1 MPSRQSY
8 VLGLQSIHQLVPTL
22 VPVLIVALVL
32 FGIGCAGSSYS
43 RQEHLAPVTNV
54 SQGTLATKGV
64 TIQAADGSFTIE
76 AGQSFRP
83 PFQVDAHNLWIVAQ
97 VQSDRPLDLA
107 GRALNALEIG
117 AERVIVT
124 TPYLDKPLFGVLLLS
139 KVSTK
144 ATGAGAR
151 SYYIQVPENYVRE
164 ATGGRTSVV
173 YERIQTERGEGFN
186 WALWMSDV
194 DFPPLPGGKDRLSS
208 TERELAAFVTFDR
221 VMQERAVAQQKAAE
235 ASDDGDASWLL
246 WLLLIGGLVY
256 AGVAAAQAE
265 NAEE

>member
-1 MPSRQSY
+1 VDSY
-8 VLGLQSIHQLVPTL
+8 
-22 VPVLIVALVL
+22 
-32 FGIGCAGSSYS
+32 
-43 RQEHLAPVTNV
+43 
-54 SQGTLATKGV
+54 
-64 TIQAADGSFTIE
+64 
-76 AGQSFRP
+76 
-83 PFQVDAHNLWIVAQ
+83 NLWAVTQ
-97 VQSDRPLDLA
+97 EQSDRPADLA

-151 SYYIQVPENYVRE
+151 SYYIQVPESYVRE

-173 YERIQTERGEGFN
+173 YERIQTERGEWFN

-208 TERELAAFVTFDR
+208 AERELAAFASFDG
-221 VMQERAVAQQKAAE
+221 VMQQRQVAQQQVS
-235 ASDDGDASWLL
+235 ASHDDGEWLL
-246 WLLLIGGLVY
+246 WLLLISSIVV
-256 AGVAAAQAE
+256 AAVAAAQS
-265 NAEE
+265 EE